1 MGGNL
6 QLSHD
11 SGFPS
16 LGCTRLIRRSEGVDV
31 KRGSYRRRLAVCYR
45 ALFGRR
51 RRVKTKIA
59 LALTAAVLLNLPWP
73 VHAQMPPGP
82 YPGPPPGPGY
92 PSPGYPQAPSGYGE
106 AQWAQCQQLE
116 QAEREIAG
124 RLQFTPPG
132 P

>member
-1 MGGNL
+1 
-6 QLSHD
+6 
-11 SGFPS
+11 
-16 LGCTRLIRRSEGVDV
+16 
-31 KRGSYRRRLAVCYR
+31 
-45 ALFGRR
+45 
-51 RRVKTKIA
+51 VKTKIA

-124 RLQFTPPG
+124 RLQFTPPSPERAAMEQQLRDIG
-132 P
+132 AARQSCWPR